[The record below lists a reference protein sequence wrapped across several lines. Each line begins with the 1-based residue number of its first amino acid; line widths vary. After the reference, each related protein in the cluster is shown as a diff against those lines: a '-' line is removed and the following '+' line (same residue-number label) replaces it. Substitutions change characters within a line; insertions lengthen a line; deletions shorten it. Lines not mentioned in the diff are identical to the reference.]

1 MLSIVQL
8 ATSSVI
14 RFVRLLRSGNIRNPE
29 NRLGN
34 LYQIDQGG
42 TYRIFRETMCTPNDS
57 GSTGVVVVGFRL
69 RLIGSNPVCDWMF
82 QRVCLLTTPFWSG
95 IRGFRVKLWMVEP
108 QTKDYLGIYS
118 WAGADHARRYAE
130 ALIRV
135 LRLVSTRG
143 SVWYEQY
150 PDVDLDSFLQERAI
164 PDREYRSASDP
175 AGMTT
180 AHG

>member
-8 ATSSVI
+8 ATSSVF

-42 TYRIFRETMCTPNDS
+42 TYRIFRETMRTPDDS
-57 GSTGVVVVGFRL
+57 GSTGVLVVGFRL
-69 RLIGSNPVCDWMF
+69 RLIGSNPACHWIF
-82 QRVCLLTTPFWSG
+82 QRVCLLTTPFWIG

-108 QTKDYLGIYS
+108 GTKDYLGIYS
-118 WAGADHARRYAE
+118 WAGADHARRYVE
-130 ALIRV
+130 ALLRV
-135 LRLVSTRG
+135 LRVVSTRD

-150 PDVDLDSFLQERAI
+150 PEEDLDSFLQERAT
-164 PDREYRSASDP
+164 PDRESRSESDT
-175 AGMTT
+175 ARMTP